1 MDIDRALK
9 FETLTRPTQD
19 FVYAI
24 EPALGAGPRRVV
36 IRAETRAEADL
47 KAMQA
52 AKEMAERERLIQ
64 FVE

>member
-1 MDIDRALK
+1 MDTTK
-9 FETLTRPTQD
+9 FEHSRRQTQD
-19 FVYAI
+19 YEYAI
-24 EPALGAGPRRVV
+24 EPALGAGSRRVV

-52 AKEMAERERLIQ
+52 AKDMAEKERLIQ